1 MVYSVD
7 GADLDGA
14 AFSRARKVLASA
26 SYQTDKPSHHF
37 FDELSAARHAA
48 ISARLPDYEILPQS
62 SSRDENKFIV
72 AAYNDKT
79 HGARYLYDASADSL
93 ATLEEIN
100 PALAQSDMAP
110 VRPTNYPP
118 RPRLTIT

>member
-26 SYQTDKPSHHF
+26 SYQTDKPRHHF

-79 HGARYLYDASADSL
+79 PGARYLYDASADSL
-93 ATLEEIN
+93 DKLAEIN
-100 PALAQSDMAP
+100 PALAESDMAD
-110 VRPTNYPP
+110 RKST
-118 RPRLTIT
+118 RLNSSH

>member
-26 SYQTDKPSHHF
+26 SYQTDKPRHHF

-79 HGARYLYDASADSL
+79 PGARYLYEDRKS
-93 ATLEEIN
+93 T
-100 PALAQSDMAP
+100 
-110 VRPTNYPP
+110 
-118 RPRLTIT
+118 RLNSSH